1 MSDIKKNEK
10 KTDSALFDKTLRQIE
25 KTLEELDGKIDSQEE
40 LRINEKKQEAK
51 STNDEEHAI
60 DNTHLNMEEL
70 HSFSSEGEIKIKEK
84 IYFSFYTYLALIVG
98 IIFATYEILNVS
110 KNLIISKYPVTEP
123 YIEYFYE
130 VIEILAYVVMNIV
143 SLIKNLF

>member
-40 LRINEKKQEAK
+40 LQINEKKKEKK
-51 STNDEEHAI
+51 STNSEEHAI

-70 HSFSSEGEIKIKEK
+70 HSFSSEGKIKIKEK
-84 IYFSFYTYLALIVG
+84 IYFSFYTYLALIIG

>member
-40 LRINEKKQEAK
+40 LRINEKKQEEK
-51 STNDEEHAI
+51 STNSEEHAI

-70 HSFSSEGEIKIKEK
+70 HSFSSEGKIKIKEK
-84 IYFSFYTYLALIVG
+84 IYFSFYTYLALIIG

-110 KNLIISKYPVTEP
+110 KNLIISKYPITEP